1 MAGHSV
7 IVFSASLCALAFA
20 AFLGLPRSDF
30 GGRSPL
36 PFGLFLCIGTLPAR
50 FLMLSGAG

>member
-7 IVFSASLCALAFA
+7 IVLSASLRALAFA
-20 AFLGLPRSDF
+20 AFLGLLRSDF
-30 GGRSPL
+30 GSCSPL
-36 PFGLFLCIGTLPAR
+36 PFGLFLCIGTPSAW

>member
-7 IVFSASLCALAFA
+7 IVLSGSLCAVAFA
-20 AFLGLPRSDF
+20 AFLGLLRSDF
-30 GGRSPL
+30 GSRSPL
-36 PFGLFLCIGTLPAR
+36 PFGPFLCIGTLSAC